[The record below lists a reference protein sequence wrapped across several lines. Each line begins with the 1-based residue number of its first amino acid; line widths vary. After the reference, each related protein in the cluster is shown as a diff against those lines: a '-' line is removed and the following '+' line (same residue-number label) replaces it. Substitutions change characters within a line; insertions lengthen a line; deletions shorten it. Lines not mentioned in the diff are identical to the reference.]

1 MTDREKAEQA
11 WEEAAN
17 DLTTTASSIC
27 IEFKDMFKSSLK
39 RDIEKEKTIDI
50 LNEND
55 PYDRGW
61 IAACKRFLELIE
73 TVEP

>member
-1 MTDREKAEQA
+1 MTQEQKAEQA
-11 WEEAAN
+11 WKTFGWRKPNTTN
-17 DLTTTASSIC
+17 DKYMEGIS
-27 IEFKDMFKSSLK
+27 DFKSSLK

>member
-1 MTDREKAEQA
+1 MSDIEKAKQA
-11 WEEAAN
+11 WI
-17 DLTTTASSIC
+17 DLHKGLDYIQGR
-27 IEFKDMFKSSLK
+27 DDFKSSLK

>member
-1 MTDREKAEQA
+1 MTDRDKAKQA
-11 WEEAAN
+11 WINLHKGLDYIQGRE
-17 DLTTTASSIC
+17 D
-27 IEFKDMFKSSLK
+27 FKSSLK